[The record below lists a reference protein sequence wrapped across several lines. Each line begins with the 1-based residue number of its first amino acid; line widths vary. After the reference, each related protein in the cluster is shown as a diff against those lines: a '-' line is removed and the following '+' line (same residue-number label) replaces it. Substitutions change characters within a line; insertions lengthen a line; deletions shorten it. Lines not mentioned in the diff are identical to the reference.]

1 MKQIILGILIGMIIG
16 VPSVALADRVIKT
29 PTTNPV
35 YNIASDSHV
44 SVFDD
49 QDNKCYVVSTSSGAN
64 GRVVAISCVKEA
76 KE

>member
-16 VPSVALADRVIKT
+16 VPSVALADIVIKT
-29 PTTNPV
+29 PKTNPI
-35 YNIASDSHV
+35 YNINNESHI

-49 QDNKCYVVSTSSGAN
+49 QDNKCYVVTTSSGAN
-64 GRVVAISCVKEA
+64 GRVVAISCVKN